1 MGRRRE
7 KWAKNWAEDLE
18 IKEGNVQEELKVMGD
33 NLRGALEEM
42 ERGRETIRRGEN
54 TVGGMGI
61 VERVR
66 RRLRR
71 C

>member
-7 KWAKNWAEDLE
+7 KWFKNWAEDLE
-18 IKEGNVQEELKVMGD
+18 IKEGNVEEELKVMGD
-33 NLRGALEEM
+33 NLRGALEEI
-42 ERGRETIRRGEN
+42 ERGRETIRRGGN

-61 VERVR
+61 VGRVR